1 VNFDP
6 SFGVGTPMPCA
17 NVHLML
23 AGRVLE
29 AWERT
34 PSASPIPVAEAPVRA
49 AFLSGAL
56 APDAGFVPGVGRQ
69 MSELAH
75 YVLPGDL
82 CRRLLALASTD
93 EERAFALGWATHVLA
108 DVELHPLVG
117 RAVGERLFGDRDR
130 RVNTADDVGTHV
142 SIEVGLD
149 VAVMD
154 AEGAALP
161 VAPSRAWIDGSSA
174 RYLARS
180 LEATYELPWQPARL
194 LRDQQRAAWQ
204 LRYWPTALGLVR
216 RSGEG
221 GLVARLLGMASSAAP
236 PKSAPRGFFAPES
249 PAPWLVD
256 EVMERGAGFADRF
269 QVGLEDGMES
279 LGNRN
284 LETGAENP
292 RGSGHP
298 ATDRAWEGLLSARG
312 QGGLV
317 EDRSGPRDSPDGTG
331 SREGDGKRVTE
342 RATERR

>member
-1 VNFDP
+1 
-6 SFGVGTPMPCA
+6 MPCA

-29 AWERT
+29 AWQRS

-56 APDAGFVPGVGRQ
+56 APDAGFVPGTQRQ

-82 CRRLLALASTD
+82 ARRLLSLASSD

-117 RAVGERLFGDRDR
+117 CAVGERLFGDRGR

-161 VAPSRAWIDGSSA
+161 VAPSRAWIDPSSV

-180 LEATYELPWQPARL
+180 LELTYELPWHSARL
-194 LRDQQRAAWQ
+194 LRDQRRAGWQ
-204 LRYWPTALGLVR
+204 LRYWSAALGVVR

-221 GLVARLLGMASSAAP
+221 GAISRLLGMASSAAP
-236 PKSAPRGFFAPES
+236 PKSAPRGFLAPEA

-256 EVMERGAGFADRF
+256 DVMERAAGFADRF
-269 QVGLEDGMES
+269 QAGLEDRLES

-317 EDRSGPRDSPDGTG
+317 EERSGSRHSPDGKA
-331 SREGDGKRVTE
+331 S
-342 RATERR
+342 